1 VAAILT
7 RGEADSFTGCD
18 NRAVLSVTQP
28 PRFAAVITASVI
40 VVVFAATLI
49 LELRRPLRRSVE
61 SKSRRILRNLTTG
74 ATALAVATLL
84 QTPLLIPVSRW
95 VLAKRIGLLNTIA
108 MPAALRTVLAVVLLD
123 YTLWFW
129 HFANHRVPF
138 LWRFHL
144 VHHVDRDLDASTALR
159 FHFGEQALSVVYR
172 CVQIAVIGATPF
184 AVWTWQAIL
193 FAAILFHHSNV
204 ELPIAWERRLVRVV
218 VTPRMHGIH
227 HSDRLNETNSNWSSL
242 LSWWDYLHRT
252 MILGIPQKSV
262 TIGVPA
268 YQDPSDVTIG
278 SILLLPFLRQRRD
291 FHLSDGTISNRSH
304 EDVRDLL
311 AN

>member
-1 VAAILT
+1 V
-7 RGEADSFTGCD
+7 
-18 NRAVLSVTQP
+18 NVTQP

-40 VVVFAATLI
+40 VVVFGVLLI
-49 LELRRPLRRSVE
+49 LERRRPLRRSVE
-61 SKSRRILRNLTTG
+61 PKLRRIIRNLTTG

-84 QTPLLIPVSRW
+84 QVPLLLPVARW
-95 VLAKRIGLLNTIA
+95 VMVRRIGLLNAVA
-108 MPAALRTVLAVVLLD
+108 MPAALQTAIAVVLLD

-129 HFANHRVPF
+129 HFASHRVPF

-144 VHHVDRDLDASTALR
+144 VHHVDRDMDASTALR
-159 FHFGEQALSVVYR
+159 FHFGEHALSVLYR
-172 CVQIAVIGATPF
+172 CAQIVVIGATPF

-193 FAAILFHHSNV
+193 FGSILFHHSNV
-204 ELPIAWERRLVRVV
+204 ELPIAWERRLVRFI

-252 MILGIPQKSV
+252 LILCVPQDAV
-262 TIGVPA
+262 TVGVPA
-268 YQDPSDVTIG
+268 YRDPRDVTIG
-278 SILLLPFLRQRRD
+278 RILLLPFKRQRRD
-291 FHLSDGTISNRSH
+291 FHLSDGSISSRSH
-304 EDVRDLL
+304 EDVRELL

>member
-1 VAAILT
+1 
-7 RGEADSFTGCD
+7 
-18 NRAVLSVTQP
+18 VLSVTQP
-28 PRFAAVITASVI
+28 PQFAVVITAGVI
-40 VVVFAATLI
+40 AVVFATTLC

-61 SKSRRILRNLTTG
+61 PKLRRIVRNLTTG
-74 ATALAVATLL
+74 ATALAVTTLL
-84 QTPLLIPVSRW
+84 QIPLLVPLSRW
-95 VLAKRIGLLNTIA
+95 ALAQRIGLLTM
-108 MPAALRTVLAVVLLD
+108 MPIPGWLRTALAVVLLD

-159 FHFGEQALSVVYR
+159 FHFGEQALSILYR

-184 AVWTWQAIL
+184 AVWMWQAIL
-193 FAAILFHHSNV
+193 FAAILFHHSNI
-204 ELPIAWERRLVRVV
+204 ELPIAWERRLVRLV

-242 LSWWDYLHRT
+242 LSCWDYLHRT
-252 MILGIPQKSV
+252 IILGIPQNAV

-268 YQDPSDVTIG
+268 YQNPSDVTIG
-278 SILLLPFLRQRRD
+278 RILLIPFLRQRRD
-291 FHLSDGTISNRSH
+291 FHLSDGRISNRSH
-304 EDVRDLL
+304 EDVRDSL

>member
-1 VAAILT
+1 
-7 RGEADSFTGCD
+7 
-18 NRAVLSVTQP
+18 VLSVTQP
-28 PRFAAVITASVI
+28 PRLAAVITASVI
-40 VVVFAATLI
+40 VVVFAAMVI

-61 SKSRRILRNLTTG
+61 SKFRRIVRNLTTG
-74 ATALAVATLL
+74 ATALAVSTLL
-84 QTPLLIPVSRW
+84 QTPLVVPVSRW
-95 VLAKRIGLLNTIA
+95 MLARHIGFLNLVA
-108 MPAALRTVLAVVLLD
+108 MPAALQTLLSVVLLD

-144 VHHVDRDLDASTALR
+144 VHHVDRDLDASTAFR

-172 CVQIAVIGATPF
+172 CAQIALIGATPL
-184 AVWTWQAIL
+184 AVWIWQTIL
-193 FAAILFHHSNV
+193 FASILFHHSNV
-204 ELPIAWERRLVRVV
+204 EVPIAWERRLVRLI

-227 HSDRLNETNSNWSSL
+227 HSDRLNETQSNWSSL

-252 MILGIPQKSV
+252 IILGVPQASV

-268 YQDPSDVTIG
+268 YQSPSDVTIG
-278 SILLLPFLRQRRD
+278 RILVIPFIRQRRD
-291 FHLSDGTISNRSH
+291 FHLSDGSISNRSH
-304 EDVRDLL
+304 ADVRDSL